1 MNEHYLFKSNRKMKA
16 KRLLSLSLLAVITMT
31 AQSQTTSSQSPQ
43 TTNGIKVGLKAF
55 IEGGYAFG
63 ESMYSEIP
71 VSLLATIGYQASPHM
86 FVGLGSGEN
95 FLSSS
100 GVYGIPLYADVRI
113 NLLDKSFTPFMDAKI
128 GYSIADIEG
137 LYISPSIG
145 YRFGSSINTA
155 FIISVG
161 YELQKVKTS
170 LVNQYGYKSTTNL
183 SGLNVKFG
191 FDF

>member
-113 NLLDKSFTPFMDAKI
+113 NLLDKSFTPFVDAQWL
-128 GYSIADIEG
+128 GYFHNSMRYAR
-137 LYISPSIG
+137 IS
-145 YRFGSSINTA
+145 RR
-155 FIISVG
+155 
-161 YELQKVKTS
+161 
-170 LVNQYGYKSTTNL
+170 
-183 SGLNVKFG
+183 
-191 FDF
+191 